1 MGHSVRSAAI
11 GACGQTG
18 HPLAP
23 AAMIGESGRV
33 PDVAPDHLTV
43 LASAVPDSIAV
54 IDPDGPSLTFA
65 ELEVRANRL
74 AHGLLGLGLS
84 PGDRIVW
91 CGPNSV
97 EVIVVLHAAR
107 KAGLVAVPLAY
118 RFTAEEMRYVIAD
131 SGAPVVLVD
140 AEQADRVAAVRADLP
155 DVRDVV
161 VFRGAPFEGALAWDQ
176 VSGSADALPPV
187 EGGGQMIYTSG
198 TTGKPKGALRTRVDP
213 GITAAL
219 VATLRLHPGREVH
232 LTTGPLYHSGP
243 LAWATLNHALGCTV
257 VLMRAF
263 DAARWLDLVREHRV
277 TNTFTA
283 PTPLKRIVALPPEVL
298 ARADLSSM
306 RSLVAN
312 AAPVPYAL
320 KQEIVEKLG
329 DGFLFEVYGSTEL
342 GVDAVLPPEEQLARP
357 GSCGRALPGVELRVV
372 GPDGEPQPAGVPGE
386 LQVRSTITF
395 NGYHGHEPLG
405 DGWKSVGDV
414 AHLDADGYLYIRDRG
429 SDLVITGG
437 MNVYPAEVEAVL
449 HAHPDVL
456 DAAVF
461 GLPSPEWGQTV
472 HAVVVPRGGHEIDIP
487 VLEAHVAQ
495 HLARYKHPRSWQ
507 VRDALPRTDAGKL
520 LKRVLREEH
529 RP

>member
-1 MGHSVRSAAI
+1 M
-11 GACGQTG
+11 
-18 HPLAP
+18 
-23 AAMIGESGRV
+23 
-33 PDVAPDHLTV
+33 PDAAPDHLTV
-43 LASAVPDSIAV
+43 HASLTPDKLAV
-54 IDPDGPSLTFA
+54 IDPDGADVTFA

-74 AHGLLGLGLS
+74 AHGLRNLGLT

-91 CGPNSV
+91 CGPNSI

-118 RFTAEEMRYVIAD
+118 RFAAEEMRYVIAD

-155 DVRDVV
+155 DVRHVV
-161 VFRGAPFEGALAWDQ
+161 VLRGAPFDGALAWDE
-176 VSGSADALPPV
+176 VAGSADPLPPV

-213 GITAAL
+213 AITAAL
-219 VATLRLHPGREVH
+219 VSTLRLQPGREVH

-243 LAWATLNHALGCTV
+243 LAWATLNHTLGDTI

-263 DAARWLDLVREHRV
+263 DAGRWLDLVREHRV

-372 GPDGEPQPAGVPGE
+372 GPDGALQPAGEPGE
-386 LQVRSTITF
+386 LQVRSTVTF
-395 NGYHGHEPLG
+395 SGYHGHEALG
-405 DGWKSVGDV
+405 EGWKSVGDV
-414 AHLDADGYLYIRDRG
+414 AHLDADGYLYIRDRS

-461 GLPSPEWGQTV
+461 GLPSAEWGQTV
-472 HAVVVPRGGHEIDIP
+472 HAVVVPRDGHEIDIRA
-487 VLEAHVAQ
+487 LEAHVGES
-495 HLARYKHPRSWQ
+495 LARFKHPRSWQ
-507 VRDALPRTDAGKL
+507 VRDGLPRTDSGKL